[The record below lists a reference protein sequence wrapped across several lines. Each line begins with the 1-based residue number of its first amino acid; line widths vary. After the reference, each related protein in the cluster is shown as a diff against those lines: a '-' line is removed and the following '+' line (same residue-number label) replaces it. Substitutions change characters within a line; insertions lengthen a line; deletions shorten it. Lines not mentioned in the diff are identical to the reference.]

1 VSLMHQSDVCCAQS
15 FIKPLWYKCHTMYIW
30 GLFSHK
36 ILYCYST
43 VCHHNPL
50 LTLTLYIYSILLSH
64 SLVCFQ
70 LIQGYKEYYSL
81 LSKILELW
89 LANDTSI
96 KTHTWTLLITTPDTL
111 FYSVESLRCLHSLMV
126 ILLMSINTWLFNED
140 ILIVNI
146 LWMEFLTYLLNLVLD
161 RTSVIIPR
169 FSCRSTSHAD
179 TLYIMWIIQI
189 NRSGKKLF
197 YLIVIKRQGYAF
209 LSVWTCY
216 WIFLHTYFI
225 GTI

>member
-1 VSLMHQSDVCCAQS
+1 MTDCTITVQNFMWKQSSYIHCMTFISERLNKGTINPSMDQVKLLPFMYTSTTDRHDDV
-15 FIKPLWYKCHTMYIW
+15 TE
-30 GLFSHK
+30 
-36 ILYCYST
+36 ILLK
-43 VCHHNPL
+43 VALNAI
-50 LTLTLYIYSILLSH
+50 TLTLYIYSILLSH

-70 LIQGYKEYYSL
+70 LIQGYMEYYSL

-146 LWMEFLTYLLNLVLD
+146 LWMEFLTYLFKLSTLCRGFSVCHWTA
-161 RTSVIIPR
+161 RTTC
-169 FSCRSTSHAD
+169 FLTYLFELST
-179 TLYIMWIIQI
+179 
-189 NRSGKKLF
+189 
-197 YLIVIKRQGYAF
+197 
-209 LSVWTCY
+209 
-216 WIFLHTYFI
+216 
-225 GTI
+225 